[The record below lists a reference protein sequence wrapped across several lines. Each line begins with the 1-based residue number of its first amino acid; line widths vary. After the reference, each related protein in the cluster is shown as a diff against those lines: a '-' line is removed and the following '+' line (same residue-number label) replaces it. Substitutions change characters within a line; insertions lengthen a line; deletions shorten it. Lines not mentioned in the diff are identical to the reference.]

1 MKINLSTNPEDI
13 ISTMRK
19 ELPSAEY
26 FFHKS
31 YGGSRKYAVFE
42 NKLLDK
48 AGEEEQAQITDTNDY
63 ISKEGNRW
71 KTYTHVEYYPKACY
85 AQAYHFSFIYYE
97 TYGSCG
103 AFFPSFPSK
112 SNGKTIKRTK
122 PNGVTIYTSHFF
134 LRMSERTGI
143 PYRSAALIQEFIST
157 RKPSSCQA
165 DEDGCV
171 IVKFKGGYGFGVE
184 KSKSPRV
191 LEIRTFLTEKQL
203 TPKQK
208 KKCEIIDAYDEIV
221 GNGMHI
227 KNIALN
233 TALLMGRE
241 EITKE
246 SMKKWEAAKKLGIEN
261 TIMLS
266 SIVHLSF
273 IRILESILNIKV
285 DEKQAILIG
294 FIAQEC
300 SLDFANKYKD
310 FNNQEATEKQKKTF
324 SDDFVNVMVDIAKK
338 LKLVSIT
345 REKINEYITKPLN
358 SQ

>member
-1 MKINLSTNPEDI
+1 MRINLFTNPEDI

-19 ELPSAEY
+19 ELPFAKY

-42 NKLLDK
+42 DKLLDK
-48 AGEEEQAQITDTNDY
+48 AGKEKQTQITKTNDY

-103 AFFPSFPSK
+103 AFFPSFPSGPD
-112 SNGKTIKRTK
+112 GKTIKRTK
-122 PNGVTIYTSHFF
+122 PDGVIIYTSHFF

-157 RKPSSCQA
+157 RKPSSYQA
-165 DEDGCV
+165 DEDGNV
-171 IVKFKGGYGFGVE
+171 IVKFKNGYGFGVE
-184 KSKSPRV
+184 KSQSPKV
-191 LEIRTFLTEKQL
+191 LEIRTFLTKEQL

-208 KKCEIIDAYDEIV
+208 KKCEMIDAYDEIV
-221 GNGMHI
+221 GNGIHMKDVAI
-227 KNIALN
+227 N
-233 TALLMGRE
+233 TALLMSKE
-241 EITKE
+241 ETMIE
-246 SMKKWEAAKKLGIEN
+246 SAKKLEAAKKLGIEN
-261 TIMLS
+261 SIMLAS
-266 SIVHLSF
+266 MVNLSI
-273 IRILESILNIKV
+273 IQILEDVLDIKV

-294 FIAQEC
+294 FITQEC
-300 SLDFANKYKD
+300 SLNFVNKYKD
-310 FNNQEATEKQKKTF
+310 FNNQEATEEQKKTF
-324 SDDFVNVMVDIAKK
+324 SDDLVNVVINVVKK

-345 REKINEYITKPLN
+345 REKINEYIMKLLN
-358 SQ
+358 S

>member
-1 MKINLSTNPEDI
+1 MRINLSTNPKDI

-26 FFHKS
+26 FFYKS

-42 NKLLDK
+42 DKLLDK
-48 AGEEEQAQITDTNDY
+48 AGEEEHAQITDTNDY

-103 AFFPSFPSK
+103 AFFPSFPSGP
-112 SNGKTIKRTK
+112 NGKIIKRTK
-122 PNGVTIYTSHFF
+122 PNGVIIYTSHFF
-134 LRMSERTGI
+134 LRMSERIGI

-184 KSKSPRV
+184 KSQSPRV

-227 KNIALN
+227 KDVALN
-233 TALLMGRE
+233 TALSMSEE
-241 EITKE
+241 EIMKE
-246 SMKKWEAAKKLGIEN
+246 SAKKWEAAEKLGIGD
-261 TIMLS
+261 TIMLAS
-266 SIVHLSF
+266 MVHLSF
-273 IRILESILNIKV
+273 IQILKGILDIEV

-294 FIAQEC
+294 FITQEC
-300 SLDFANKYKD
+300 SLDFVNKYKD
-310 FNNQEATEKQKKTF
+310 FNSQEATEEQKKTF
-324 SDDFVNVMVDIAKK
+324 SDDFVNVMVNIAKK
-338 LKLVSIT
+338 LKLASIT
-345 REKINEYITKPLN
+345 KEKINEYITKLLN
-358 SQ
+358 S